1 MMDAIVVAKLQE
13 DQKAQ
18 IENRI
23 IRLKKDEERAMKR
36 IKDLQRRQK
45 FVQEMNM
52 EKTNRRDTMQDMWN
66 NRKNTENNNRSKF
79 NCDRV

>member
-1 MMDAIVVAKLQE
+1 MDAIVVAKLQE